1 MTALPDI
8 PRLYTALAECLA
20 VLLFTP
26 ALAPRFSKAVTG
38 GITLLWAAVLS
49 AFLELTGN
57 VPGGLWIPCMVTA
70 IGLSY
75 FLLLG
80 IRNSA
85 AGYAF
90 LIPGAAML
98 LLLPEIYTYRCRVT
112 ADSVTVSL
120 RIVFYP
126 YRKEVQWT
134 DVAYK
139 RVKRGKSGAILS
151 LRLYDAQKKRLL
163 SVDALVVGIERMVK
177 RVRNVPKLEK

>member
-1 MTALPDI
+1 MRYTHTTSILISQRELEETDLPCGPFVGRYTKGFRRFALI
-8 PRLYTALAECLA
+8 AALL
-20 VLLFTP
+20 
-26 ALAPRFSKAVTG
+26 
-38 GITLLWAAVLS
+38 
-49 AFLELTGN
+49 
-57 VPGGLWIPCMVTA
+57 A

-98 LLLPEIYTYRCRVT
+98 LLLPEIYTYRCRAT
-112 ADSVTVSL
+112 ADSVTVSR

>member
-1 MTALPDI
+1 MRYTHTTSILISQRELEETDLPCGSFVGRYTKGFRRFALI
-8 PRLYTALAECLA
+8 AALL
-20 VLLFTP
+20 
-26 ALAPRFSKAVTG
+26 
-38 GITLLWAAVLS
+38 
-49 AFLELTGN
+49 
-57 VPGGLWIPCMVTA
+57 A
-70 IGLSY
+70 IGLTY

-112 ADSVTVSL
+112 ADSVTVSR

-126 YRKEVQWT
+126 YQKEVQWT

-139 RVKRGKSGAILS
+139 RVKRGKSGAILF